1 MYFKSVFGGILTSA
15 VIASAWNLD
24 GTVVNT
30 ENQPLEGVNIT
41 CYNYG
46 GVTTTSD
53 KDGKFSIGDEQ
64 ASALASSVIQK
75 NISVTKKVFL
85 LSLTNPSGNSFKPA
99 TASVTIISLLVTH

>member
-1 MYFKSVFGGILTSA
+1 MSLKSILGCALFSA
-15 VIASAWNLD
+15 AAASAWNLD

-75 NISVTKKVFL
+75 IS
-85 LSLTNPSGNSFKPA
+85 P
-99 TASVTIISLLVTH
+99 